1 MSYAVSIQIKDQLRA
16 KIAPLS
22 SVEVVYPAVNLNPE
36 GWPAVFITAQREEG
50 EFSST
55 AENSRVY
62 EYNCTVLFP
71 IGQDF
76 VPEALRD
83 RLDYAEIVIAEA
95 LDQIINAIDTDFELD
110 TLPTDCTVL
119 FTHAADIEWGYADYE
134 GGVARA
140 ANVALRVY
148 TEIVVV

>member
-1 MSYAVSIQIKDQLRA
+1 MSFAVSIQIKDQLIA
-16 KIAPLS
+16 KIAPLDT
-22 SVEVVYPAVNLNPE
+22 VEIVYPAVNLNPE
-36 GWPAVFITAQREEG
+36 GWPAAFITAQREEG

-76 VPEALRD
+76 VPDALRD

-95 LDQIINAIDTDFELD
+95 LDQIINAVDTDYELEGN
-110 TLPTDCTVL
+110 PVL
-119 FTHAADIEWGYADYE
+119 FVHAADIEWGYADYE

-140 ANVALRVY
+140 ANCALRVY

>member
-1 MSYAVSIQIKDQLRA
+1 MSYAVSIQIKDQIINKVEA
-16 KIAPLS
+16 LS
-22 SVEVVYPAVNLNPE
+22 TVEVVYPAVNLNPS
-36 GWPAVFITAQREEG
+36 GWPSVFVTAQREEG

-76 VPEALRD
+76 VPTGTRD
-83 RLDYAEIVIAEA
+83 RLDYAEIVIAEC
-95 LDQIINAIDTDFELD
+95 LDDIINAIDTDFELEG
-110 TLPTDCTVL
+110 TPVL
-119 FTHAADIEWGYADYE
+119 FTNAADIEWGYADYE

-140 ANVALRVY
+140 ANVILRVY
-148 TEIVVV
+148 TEKVVV